1 MKTRIYTVPNAT
13 DAQGDD
19 IPKYREKFD
28 SSQAY
33 RLDSDT
39 WLVAYTSEE
48 PPHGEIQNE
57 SDASKVTPPEARRL
71 IEDHGLKESMVRD
84 KLEWNDERVS
94 SIFGVDR

>member
-1 MKTRIYTVPNAT
+1 MKTRIYTVPNVT
-13 DAQGDD
+13 DAQGEDT
-19 IPKYREKFD
+19 PKYRDRFH

-39 WLVAYTSEE
+39 WLVGYTGEE
-48 PPHGEIQNE
+48 PPHEEIQNE

-71 IEDHGLKESMVRD
+71 IEENGLKESMVRD
-84 KLEWNDERVS
+84 KLEWGDGRVS